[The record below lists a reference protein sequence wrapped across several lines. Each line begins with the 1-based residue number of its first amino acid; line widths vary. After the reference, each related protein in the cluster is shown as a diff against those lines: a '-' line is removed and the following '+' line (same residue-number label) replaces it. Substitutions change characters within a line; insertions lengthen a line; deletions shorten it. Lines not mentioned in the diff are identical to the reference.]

1 MSYTVMIVKEKLPAP
16 IKAAR
21 KRALLG
27 LLDDTTHSVRSAVRL
42 ELERLG
48 PQGVALLREASHHE
62 DPAISGSAREL
73 LDALTGG
80 QPERVFRDFI
90 RSFNYELETGVLLLD
105 RVANPHI
112 GMADYE
118 RFLAEVSDRCRELLL
133 HPSTAFEKCRIL
145 NRVIFGEYGF
155 TGDMEQFYD
164 PRNSFLS
171 DVLERRRGIPIS
183 LSILYLLVA
192 DRCNLELS
200 PIAFPGRFM
209 VGCFLDSE
217 PFYIDVFEGGAFRSM
232 EDIEEM
238 LEPYEIEIDPAIFAP
253 CPVGEVL
260 ARCCRNLVNQYTR
273 AGDSERAALFTEY
286 VNEFEAAY
294 RLNDE

>member
-1 MSYTVMIVKEKLPAP
+1 MNEKNSVPL
-16 IKAAR
+16 KTSR
-21 KRALLG
+21 KHALLG
-27 LLDDTTHSVRSAVRL
+27 LLDDTTSSVRTAVRA

-48 PQGVALLREASHHE
+48 PVGVSFLREAVLHPESSVGC
-62 DPAISGSAREL
+62 AAREL
-73 LDALTGG
+73 LESLTGG

-90 RSFNYELETGVLLLD
+90 RSFHYELETGVLLLD
-105 RVANPHI
+105 RVANPDV
-112 GMADYE
+112 GMVDYE

-133 HPSTAFEKCRIL
+133 HPSTAWEKCRIL

-155 TGDMEQFYD
+155 TGDMESFYD

-171 DVLERRRGIPIS
+171 EVVSRRRGIPIS

-192 DRCNLELS
+192 DRCHLELS

-209 VGCFLDSE
+209 VGCFLDAD
-217 PFYIDVFEGGAFRSM
+217 PFYIDVFEGGVFRGI
-232 EDIEEM
+232 EEIEEM
-238 LEPYEIEIDPAIFAP
+238 LEPYQIELEPAVFAP

-260 ARCCRNLVNQYTR
+260 ARCCRNLVNQYSR
-273 AGDSERAALFTEY
+273 EGDSDRVRLFTEY

>member
-1 MSYTVMIVKEKLPAP
+1 MLRTVKDKKPVSLKV
-16 IKAAR
+16 AR
-21 KRALLG
+21 KNALLA
-27 LLDDTTHSVRSAVRL
+27 LLDDTTYSVRTAVRA

-48 PQGVALLREASHHE
+48 PTGVAFLREASHSE
-62 DPAISGSAREL
+62 NGDISSAAREL

-105 RVANPHI
+105 RVANPHV

-118 RFLAEVSDRCRELLL
+118 RFLAEVSDRCRELLV
-133 HPSTAFEKCRIL
+133 HPSTAWEKCRIL

-155 TGDMEQFYD
+155 SGDLDNFYD

-200 PIAFPGRFM
+200 PVAFPGRFM
-209 VGCFLDSE
+209 VGCFLDIE
-217 PFYIDVFEGGAFRSM
+217 PFYIDVFEGGVFRSM

-238 LEPYEIEIDPAIFAP
+238 LEPYEIELEPAIFAP

-260 ARCCRNLVNQYTR
+260 ARCCRNLVNQYSR
-273 AGDSERAALFTEY
+273 AGDSEQVRLFTDY

>member
-1 MSYTVMIVKEKLPAP
+1 MVKVVNENKPAP
-16 IKAAR
+16 LKASR

-27 LLDDTTHSVRSAVRL
+27 LLDDTTTTVRNAVRA

-48 PQGVALLREASHHE
+48 PTGVAFLREATHHA
-62 DPAISGSAREL
+62 DANVGCAARDL

-105 RVANPHI
+105 RVANPEI

-118 RFLAEVSDRCRELLL
+118 RFLAEVSDRCRELML
-133 HPSTAFEKCRIL
+133 HPSTAWEKCRVL

-155 TGDMEQFYD
+155 CGDTENFYD
-164 PRNSFLS
+164 PRNSYLS
-171 DVLERRRGIPIS
+171 DVVDRRRGIPIS

-192 DRCNLELS
+192 ERCHLELS
-200 PIAFPGRFM
+200 PVAFPGRFM

-217 PFYIDVFEGGAFRSM
+217 PFYIDVYEGGVFRTI
-232 EDIEEM
+232 EEIEEM
-238 LEPYEIEIDPAIFAP
+238 LEPYDIELEPSIFAP

-260 ARCCRNLVNQYTR
+260 ARCCRNLVNQYSR
-273 AGDSERAALFTEY
+273 AGDKQRARLFTDY

>member
-1 MSYTVMIVKEKLPAP
+1 VTEKNALPLKP
-16 IKAAR
+16 DR

-27 LLDDTTHSVRSAVRL
+27 LLDDTNTAVRL
-42 ELERLG
+42 AVKAELERLG
-48 PQGVALLREASHHE
+48 PAGTALLREATHSE
-62 DPAISGSAREL
+62 NGDLSVAAREIL
-73 LDALTGG
+73 ESLAGG

-105 RVANPHI
+105 RVANPQI
-112 GMADYE
+112 GIVDYE

-133 HPSTAFEKCRIL
+133 HPSTAWEKCRMI
-145 NRVIFGEYGF
+145 NRVLFGEYGF
-155 TGDMEQFYD
+155 CGDLDNFYD

-171 DVLERRRGIPIS
+171 DVIERRRGIPIS

-192 DRCNLELS
+192 DRCGLELS
-200 PIAFPGRFM
+200 PVAFPGRFM
-209 VGCFLDSE
+209 VGCFLDAD
-217 PFYIDVFEGGAFRSM
+217 PFYIDVFEGGVFRGV
-232 EDIEEM
+232 EEIEEM
-238 LEPYEIEIDPAIFAP
+238 LEPYDLELDPSIFAP

-260 ARCCRNLVNQYTR
+260 ARCCRNLVNQYSR
-273 AGDSERAALFTEY
+273 AGDPDKASLFTDY

>member
-1 MSYTVMIVKEKLPAP
+1 MVTAVKEKKPAS
-16 IKAAR
+16 IKATR
-21 KRALLG
+21 KRALLA
-27 LLDDTTHSVRSAVRL
+27 LLDDTTFSVRTAVRL

-48 PQGVALLREASHHE
+48 PQGISLLREAAHSE
-62 DPAISGSAREL
+62 DGSVSSAAREL

-105 RVANPHI
+105 RVANPHV

-118 RFLAEVSDRCRELLL
+118 RFLAEVSDRCRELIL
-133 HPSTAFEKCRIL
+133 HPSTAWEKCRVL

-155 TGDMEQFYD
+155 SGDLDNFYD
-164 PRNSFLS
+164 PRNSFMS
-171 DVLERRRGIPIS
+171 EVLERRRGIPIS

-192 DRCNLELS
+192 DRCHLELS
-200 PIAFPGRFM
+200 PVAFPGRFM
-209 VGCFLDSE
+209 VGCFLDTE
-217 PFYIDVFEGGAFRSM
+217 PFYIDVFEGGVFRTM
-232 EDIEEM
+232 EDVEEM
-238 LEPYEIEIDPAIFAP
+238 LEPFEIEIDPSIFAP

-260 ARCCRNLVNQYTR
+260 ARCCRNLVNQYNR
-273 AGDSERAALFTEY
+273 AGDSERARLFTDY
-286 VNEFEAAY
+286 VNEFDTAY

>member
-1 MSYTVMIVKEKLPAP
+1 MLSRVKEKKVASL
-16 IKAAR
+16 KVSR
-21 KRALLG
+21 QRALLS
-27 LLDDTTHSVRSAVRL
+27 LLDDTTSVVRAAVRT
-42 ELERLG
+42 ELERFG
-48 PQGVALLREASHHE
+48 PTGVAFLREATHHE
-62 DPAISGSAREL
+62 DADIRAAAREL

-105 RVANPHI
+105 RVANPGV

-118 RFLAEVSDRCRELLL
+118 RFFAEVSDRCRELMV
-133 HPSTAFEKCRIL
+133 HPSTAWEKCRMI

-155 TGDMEQFYD
+155 SGDLDNFYD

-171 DVLERRRGIPIS
+171 EVLERRRGIPIS

-200 PIAFPGRFM
+200 PVAFPGRFM

-217 PFYIDVFEGGAFRSM
+217 PFYIDVFEGGVFRSM

-238 LEPYEIEIDPAIFAP
+238 LEPYEIELDPAIFAP

-260 ARCCRNLVNQYTR
+260 ARCCRNLVNQYSR
-273 AGDSERAALFTEY
+273 AGDNDRARLFTDY

>member
-1 MSYTVMIVKEKLPAP
+1 MLTAVKSKNTTPL
-16 IKAAR
+16 KAVR
-21 KRALLG
+21 RRALLG
-27 LLDDTTHSVRSAVRL
+27 LLDDRSASVRHAVRG

-48 PQGVALLREASHHE
+48 PVGLAFLRDAAHHE
-62 DPAISGSAREL
+62 DGAIASAAREL
-73 LDALTGG
+73 LDAMTGG

-105 RVANPHI
+105 RVVNPEI

-118 RFLAEVSDRCRELLL
+118 RFLAEVSDRCRELML
-133 HPSTAFEKCRIL
+133 HPSTAWEKCRVL

-155 TGDMEQFYD
+155 SGDQEHFYD

-171 DVLERRRGIPIS
+171 EVFERRRGIPIS

-192 DRCNLELS
+192 DRCHLELS

-209 VGCFLDSE
+209 VGCFLDAD
-217 PFYIDVFEGGAFRSM
+217 PFYIDVFEGGIFRTV
-232 EDIEEM
+232 EEIEEM
-238 LEPYEIEIDPAIFAP
+238 LEPYDIELDPAIFAP

-260 ARCCRNLVNQYTR
+260 ARCCRNLVNQYSR
-273 AGDSERAALFTEY
+273 AGDAERVRLFTDY

>member
-1 MSYTVMIVKEKLPAP
+1 MPLKSS
-16 IKAAR
+16 R

-27 LLDDTTHSVRSAVRL
+27 LLDDTNTNVRHAVRT

-48 PQGVALLREASHHE
+48 PVGVSLLREAIH
-62 DPAISGSAREL
+62 SGDTSVSQAAKDL
-73 LDALTGG
+73 LDGIAGG
-80 QPERVFRDFI
+80 RPERVFRDFI

-105 RVANPHI
+105 RVANPEV

-118 RFLAEVSDRCRELLL
+118 NFLAEVSDRCRELFVY
-133 HPSTAFEKCRIL
+133 PSTAWEKCQMI

-155 TGDMEQFYD
+155 SGDTDNFYD

-171 DVLERRRGIPIS
+171 EVIERRRGIPIS

-192 DRCNLELS
+192 DRCGLELS
-200 PIAFPGRFM
+200 PVAFPGRFM
-209 VGCFLDSE
+209 VGCFLDAE
-217 PFYIDVFEGGAFRSM
+217 PFYIDVFEGGVFRGM

-238 LEPYEIEIDPAIFAP
+238 LEPYDIEIDPALFAP

-260 ARCCRNLVNQYTR
+260 ARCCRNLVNQYSR
-273 AGDSERAALFTEY
+273 AGDDERVRLFTEY

-294 RLNDE
+294 RLNEE